1 VSLLVTQDP
10 PGLVRAG
17 VVVIGQSMNVRHG
30 DSSLE
35 PRRHFAG
42 FSTWVNKRQWDFLA
56 FMRQQRDYRQIF
68 AVNLRRA
75 RHARGLSQEALAADA
90 DVNRRYLSD
99 IEQGRTSVGLDIM
112 VRLAAI
118 LEIEP
123 YELLMPPTPRRT
135 RPAQGGSQP

>member
-1 VSLLVTQDP
+1 
-10 PGLVRAG
+10 
-17 VVVIGQSMNVRHG
+17 
-30 DSSLE
+30 
-35 PRRHFAG
+35 
-42 FSTWVNKRQWDFLA
+42 
-56 FMRQQRDYRQIF
+56 MRQQQDYRQIF
-68 AVNLRRA
+68 ATNLRRA

-123 YELLMPPTPRRT
+123 HQLLVPPPPGQKK
-135 RPAQGGSQP
+135 RPPQGGS